1 MSIIS
6 IIVARRI
13 REHQKQPK
21 ENDDSISAEEL
32 VICAFIIYF
41 AILILVGLFKLF
53 LQDAQFVENFKKA
66 IGLL

>member
-13 REHQKQPK
+13 REHQRKPRQD
-21 ENDDSISAEEL
+21 DDSISTEEL

-41 AILILVGLFKLF
+41 GILILIGLFKLF
-53 LQDAQFVENFKKA
+53 MQDPQFIENFKKA